1 MLFTKKRN
9 AKAIAVALAL
19 TIIFTAT
26 FSNVASASVGKYE
39 EYSAISG
46 LPLEYI
52 EKISKIYQ

>member
-46 LPLEYI
+46 LP
-52 EKISKIYQ
+52 